1 MTRQR
6 KEIQKKMEVL
16 SMQEQAEY
24 EMGCGFC
31 TTQIQEIFAPLW
43 QKLYEKL
50 ARTYGKT
57 VDEYMTMQYETQEK
71 LYEAGLI
78 PFC

>member
-6 KEIQKKMEVL
+6 KEIQKEMEVL

-31 TTQIQEIFAPLW
+31 TTQIQETFAPLW

-71 LYEAGLI
+71 LYEVGLI